1 MVISLTFKKKQ
12 TMKKIF
18 VLMASAAVLFA
29 ACNKMEEVNT
39 PVDTPVETET
49 ITVVLNPVTKTSLDG
64 KATLWTAGDKV
75 SVTVG
80 GKNIGTLA
88 LVEGSTF
95 SGEVEAGHDGTAT
108 LNYPVDENGKAV
120 TVVPSTQT
128 AVAGSFANGAALLEG
143 TTTMAK
149 LRAGEGATLSNT
161 TALLQFTS
169 PLAGDV
175 AFTIGSTTYT
185 VEGCEAGETYYACID
200 PANSGKLSY
209 TVGIVLGANEKDDF
223 APVANK
229 VYPLGDLTLKESDSF
244 SLSGNPNGWGTTKM
258 YETTKDNFFVYY
270 GFNFENQGGFKIR
283 KPGNEWP
290 DDCNFGSSNTDL
302 KSKNIAIGVFTHGSS
317 ADIIVNPGSYD
328 IYFDRLA
335 GQVYIMESGKSY
347 TEATKQTAPAN
358 TYYSLIGTIDGSN
371 WDKDFDLAYSGDG
384 IWTIVQ
390 TFEAAAEWKIRKDHG
405 WTTSYNNV
413 WVDYNLKTDSNGNI
427 KMKAAGD
434 YIITYVQQNKKSE
447 KDIITLVKK

>member
-1 MVISLTFKKKQ
+1 
-12 TMKKIF
+12 MKKIF

-39 PVDTPVETET
+39 PIDTPVETET
-49 ITVVLNPVTKTSLDG
+49 ITVVLNPVTKTSLGENGSTTWSANDAVDVIYDDNKVG
-64 KATLWTAGDKV
+64 TLTHVGDSKFTGELT
-75 SVTVG
+75 TVG
-80 GKNIGTLA
+80 LT
-88 LVEGSTF
+88 
-95 SGEVEAGHDGTAT
+95 GEVTLHYPAG
-108 LNYPVDENGKAV
+108 VDAV
-120 TVVPSTQT
+120 PTTQT
-128 AVAGSFANGAALLEG
+128 AVAGSFADDAAILEG
-143 TTTMAK
+143 TVDLDV

-169 PLAGDV
+169 PLKGDV

-185 VEGCEAGETYYACID
+185 VEGCEADETYYACID

-209 TVGIVLGANEKDDF
+209 TVGIVLGANEKADF
-223 APVANK
+223 APEANK

-244 SLSGNPNGWGTTKM
+244 SLSGNPNSWGTTKM

-283 KPGNEWP
+283 RPGNEWP

-302 KSKNIAIGVFTHGSS
+302 KSKNKAIGVFTHGSS
-317 ADIIVNPGSYD
+317 ADIIVNSGSYD

-347 TEATKQTAPAN
+347 TEATKQTAPEN

-371 WDKDFDLAYSGDG
+371 WNKDFDLAYSGDG

-390 TFEAAAEWKIRKDHG
+390 TFEAAAEWKIRKDHD

-413 WVDYNLKTDSNGNI
+413 WVDWTLKTDSNGNI
-427 KMKAAGD
+427 KMNAAGD
-434 YIITYVQQNKKSE
+434 YIVTYVQQNKE
-447 KDIITLVKK
+447 GDKDIITLVKK